1 MALESSFCQFR
12 CWFYLAFGRLVRI
25 SARLFAEMTC
35 ALNLIATKMTTIDDT
50 FAEAFPM
57 RGTRLIITALDAELA
72 MTAATEFCGNAS
84 SVIGCDAEAGIE
96 RMVDESET
104 LDGRPGVSVL
114 AFAFDRKSLE
124 KAVVAR
130 VGQNVLTCP
139 TTSCYSGL
147 VAESKEDRIKVG
159 AQLRFFGDG
168 FQFSKKL
175 DDRRFW
181 RIPVMDGEF
190 VCEDV
195 VGTVKGIG
203 GGNLILCGTNQV
215 TALAATRAAV
225 AAIRLVP
232 DVIMPFPGGM
242 VRSGSKVGSKYAA
255 LKASTNHKWCPTLV
269 GQAETSLSETE
280 GAVYEIVIDGL
291 SEAAISAAMLAG
303 MTAAKQCEGVVRISA
318 GNYGGKL
325 GKHHFHLLKLAG

>member
-1 MALESSFCQFR
+1 
-12 CWFYLAFGRLVRI
+12 
-25 SARLFAEMTC
+25 
-35 ALNLIATKMTTIDDT
+35 MTTIDDT

-57 RGTRLIITALDAELA
+57 RGTRLVITALDAELA
-72 MTAATEFCGNAS
+72 LIAATEFCGTAS

-96 RMVDESET
+96 RILGEDET

-124 KAVVAR
+124 SAVTAR

-139 TTSCYSGL
+139 TTACYAGIPG
-147 VAESKEDRIKVG
+147 VNKEDRIKVG

-168 FQFSKKL
+168 YQFSKKL
-175 DDRRFW
+175 DERRFW

-203 GGNLILCGTNQV
+203 GGNLILCGTNQS

-255 LKASTNHKWCPTLV
+255 LKASTNHKWCPTLI
-269 GQAETSLSETE
+269 GQAETLLSETE

-291 SEAAISAAMLAG
+291 SEASISAAMLAG
-303 MTAAKQCEGVVRISA
+303 IAAAKTCDGLVRVSA

-325 GKHHFHLLKLAG
+325 GKHHFHLHKLAS